1 MDFTR
6 STLLSVFSKSMPSLL
21 CCPCPH
27 LSTMADPVFQF
38 NASSLANTFFQRD
51 ALPAEVAQVLKQLAP
66 SSFADT
72 AALAAVGLVSS
83 AFLLRRY
90 TWDKPDP
97 NEHIFYER
105 PQAKEGFLNKVKTTR
120 NIAERLEELVSQ
132 SETPRGVT
140 PVLTRTLT
148 RIKMQSSSGV
158 LNLARQRASPT
169 VSRGNCTNG

>member
-1 MDFTR
+1 
-6 STLLSVFSKSMPSLL
+6 
-21 CCPCPH
+21 
-27 LSTMADPVFQF
+27 MADPVFQF
-38 NASSLANTFFQRD
+38 NASSLTNTFFQRE

-97 NEHIFYER
+97 HEYIFFER

-120 NIAERLEELVSQ
+120 NIVERLEELVSR
-132 SETPRGVT
+132 SETLPGVF
-140 PVLTRTLT
+140 PVLTEFRL

-158 LNLARQRASPT
+158 PNPAQQRALPT
-169 VSRGNCTNG
+169 VSRGNCTSG